1 MKIKKLHPNAVIP
14 SLATKGSNG
23 YDLTAVEIKFEE
35 DPFGLNN
42 LMVCNT
48 GLAIQVPK
56 GFTGFLMP
64 RSSVSKYP
72 FSLANSVGLL
82 DQDYLGSVVFKF
94 RYTGNTNIHWTRCG
108 YKVGERIGQLVV
120 VKCEQPEILIV
131 DELELTDRNTGGFGS
146 TGA

>member
-35 DPFGLNN
+35 DQFGLNN

-48 GLAIQVPK
+48 GLAIQIPE

-72 FSLANSVGLL
+72 FSLANGIGLL
-82 DQDYLGSVVFKF
+82 DRDFLGSVVLKF

-108 YKVGERIGQLVV
+108 YMVGERIGQLVV
-120 VKCEQPEILIV
+120 V
-131 DELELTDRNTGGFGS
+131 
-146 TGA
+146 